1 LSSGV
6 VFYAQEL
13 KTALS
18 AKEAEKVEVQKELHE
33 LQIRVRDISGP
44 VGLGLHDIDHDA
56 VQNIIEDMEAHRIGA
71 YFCRRQTC
79 NTFVISACVAACTV
93 MLTGHGA

>member
-1 LSSGV
+1 MHAAVALENCGLWCIRVNALLLFCRIPELLSSGV
-6 VFYAQEL
+6 VFLIQEL

-44 VGLGLHDIDHDA
+44 IGLGLHDIDHDA

-71 YFCRRQTC
+71 
-79 NTFVISACVAACTV
+79 
-93 MLTGHGA
+93 